1 MSEVDFGGVINIIS
15 IDEKVLS
22 IQVNHIQ
29 PPKETNKGNTLHNAI
44 LPRYTPQ
51 QAYCSYN

>member
-29 PPKETNKGNTLHNAI
+29 PPKETNKGRTLHNAI

-51 QAYCSYN
+51 QAYCS